1 MSKEKPGVKV
11 VELNNIC
18 KDFGDV
24 RANQGVCFELEE
36 GEIHALLGENG
47 AGKTTLM
54 NILYGLYSC
63 DDGDICI
70 NGETVEIDNPKTAI
84 NHGIGM
90 VHQHFM
96 LIPQMTVTQ
105 NIFLGMKEAG
115 FFLDLKEL
123 NQQVAEINKRFG
135 FNVTPD
141 AFVWQLP
148 VGVQQKVEILK
159 ALIRK
164 AKILILDEPTAVLT
178 PQEVDEFFTSVK
190 MLTEEGYSVI
200 LITHKIEEVMKFC
213 DRVTVM
219 REGQVVDTL
228 DVSDTDLHELARL
241 MVGRDV
247 FLERDMPEIEK
258 GEVMFSVKDLRVL
271 DNRKLPA
278 VRDISF
284 QIRGGEILGIAGVDG
299 NGQLELGEA
308 IVGLRAT
315 ESGTITICGKEK
327 HNPSPREMLDCGLA
341 HIPDDRQKKGL
352 VLQFP
357 IKENLILGS
366 QRDARH
372 HDGPILNYDRISKEA
387 TELVES
393 FDVRPRKIDLPAGS
407 LSGGNQQKVILA
419 REISRNPEVLVAMQP
434 TRGLDIGA
442 IEFVRK
448 KIVEERNRG
457 KAVLLISTDMDEILT
472 MSDRIAVM
480 YKGEILDI
488 LPPDTPVQR
497 IGLLMG
503 GIRKGEEKSAEGEK
517 GA

>member
-1 MSKEKPGVKV
+1 MKV
-11 VELNNIC
+11 VELTNIC
-18 KDFGDV
+18 KDFGDTK
-24 RANQGVCFELEE
+24 ANRGVCFELEK

-54 NILYGLYSC
+54 NVLYGLYSC

-70 NGETVEIDNPKTAI
+70 NGETLEIDNPKTAI
-84 NHGIGM
+84 RHGIGM

-115 FFLDLKEL
+115 FFLDVKDLDR
-123 NQQVAEINKRFG
+123 QVSDINERFG

-141 AFVWQLP
+141 AFIWQLP
-148 VGVQQKVEILK
+148 VGLQQKVEILK

-178 PQEVDEFFTSVK
+178 PQEVKDFFSSVK
-190 MLTEEGYSVI
+190 KLTKEGYSVI
-200 LITHKIEEVMKFC
+200 LITHKIEEVMNYC

-219 REGQVVDTL
+219 REGEVVNTVE
-228 DVSDTDLHELARL
+228 VSDTNLHELARM
-241 MVGRDV
+241 MVGREV
-247 FLERDMPEIEK
+247 FLGRDMPEVEK
-258 GEVMFSVKDLRVL
+258 GDVMMAVKNLRVL
-271 DNRKLPA
+271 DNRGLPA
-278 VRDISF
+278 VRDLSF
-284 QIRGGEILGIAGVDG
+284 EIHGGEILGIAGVDG
-299 NGQLELGEA
+299 NGQRELGEA
-308 IVGLRAT
+308 VVGLRNI
-315 ESGTITICGKEK
+315 ESGSISICGEEK
-327 HNPSPREMLDCGLA
+327 HNPTPAEMFSCGLA

-366 QRDARH
+366 QRDPRH
-372 HDGPILNYDRISKEA
+372 HDGPILNYVRIEREA
-387 TELVES
+387 RELVER
-393 FDVRPRKIDLPAGS
+393 FDVRPRRIDLAAGS

-448 KIVEERNRG
+448 AIIEERNNG

-472 MSDRIAVM
+472 MSDRIAII

-488 LPPDTPVQR
+488 LPADAPAEQ

-503 GIRKGEEKSAEGEK
+503 GIRKGVK
-517 GA
+517 GV

>member
-1 MSKEKPGVKV
+1 MKV
-11 VELNNIC
+11 VELTNIC
-18 KDFGDV
+18 KDFGDTK
-24 RANQGVCFELEE
+24 ANRGVCFELEK

-54 NILYGLYSC
+54 NVLYGLYSC

-70 NGETVEIDNPKTAI
+70 NGETLEIDNPKTAI
-84 NHGIGM
+84 RHGIGM

-115 FFLDLKEL
+115 FFLDVKDLDR
-123 NQQVAEINKRFG
+123 QVSDINERFG

-141 AFVWQLP
+141 AFIWQLP
-148 VGVQQKVEILK
+148 VGLQQKVEILK

-178 PQEVDEFFTSVK
+178 PQEVKDFFSSVK
-190 MLTEEGYSVI
+190 KLTKEGYSVI
-200 LITHKIEEVMKFC
+200 LITHKIEEVMNYC

-219 REGQVVDTL
+219 REGEVVNTVE
-228 DVSDTDLHELARL
+228 VSDTNLHELARM
-241 MVGRDV
+241 MVGREV
-247 FLERDMPEIEK
+247 FLGRDMPEVEK
-258 GEVMFSVKDLRVL
+258 GDVVMAVKNLRVL
-271 DNRKLPA
+271 DNRGLPA
-278 VRDISF
+278 VRDLSF
-284 QIRGGEILGIAGVDG
+284 EIHGGEILGIAGVDG
-299 NGQLELGEA
+299 NGQRELGEA
-308 IVGLRAT
+308 VVGLRNI
-315 ESGTITICGKEK
+315 ESGSISICGEEK
-327 HNPSPREMLDCGLA
+327 HNPTPAEMFSCGLA

-366 QRDARH
+366 QRDPRH
-372 HDGPILNYDRISKEA
+372 HDGPILNYVRIEREA
-387 TELVES
+387 RELVER
-393 FDVRPRKIDLPAGS
+393 FDVRPRRIDLAAGS

-448 KIVEERNRG
+448 AIIEERNNG

-472 MSDRIAVM
+472 MSDRIAII

-488 LPPDTPVQR
+488 LPADAPAEQ

-503 GIRKGEEKSAEGEK
+503 GIRKGVK
-517 GA
+517 GV

>member
-1 MSKEKPGVKV
+1 VKV

-24 RANQGVCFELEE
+24 KANQGVCFELEE

-63 DDGDICI
+63 DNGDICI
-70 NGETVEIDNPKTAI
+70 NGETVDVDNPKTAI
-84 NHGIGM
+84 DHGIGM

-123 NQQVAEINKRFG
+123 NKEVADINERFG
-135 FNVTPD
+135 FNVSPE
-141 AFVWQLP
+141 ALVWQLP

-164 AKILILDEPTAVLT
+164 AKIIILDEPTAVLT
-178 PQEVDEFFTSVK
+178 PQEVEEFFSSVK
-190 MLTEEGYSVI
+190 MLTKEGYSVI
-200 LITHKIEEVMKFC
+200 LITHKIEEVMKYC

-219 REGQVVDTL
+219 REGEVVDTVE
-228 DVSDTDLHELARL
+228 VSDTDLNELARM
-241 MVGRDV
+241 MVGREV
-247 FLERDMPEIEK
+247 FLERNMPEVEK
-258 GEVMFSVKDLRVL
+258 GDVMFAVKDLRVL

-284 QIRGGEILGIAGVDG
+284 EIRGGEILGIAGVDG

-308 IVGLRAT
+308 LVGLRDS
-315 ESGTITICGKEK
+315 EGGTITICGEEK
-327 HNPSPREMLDCGLA
+327 HNPTPGEMLACGLA

-357 IKENLILGS
+357 VMENLIMGS
-366 QRDARH
+366 QRDQRH
-372 HDGPILNYDRISKEA
+372 HDGPVLNYQRIADEA
-387 TELVES
+387 LELVEK

-442 IEFVRK
+442 IEFVRR
-448 KIVEERNRG
+448 KIVEERNKG

-480 YKGEILDI
+480 YKGEILDF

-503 GIRKGEEKSAEGEK
+503 GIREGQNNDRNNEAEGVK